1 MATRPGS
8 AGSAGSDPAWTSA
21 VAACDWVEA
30 WQLLRR
36 MEELQLEVFLG
47 KFWMFIDQVL
57 ENLRLISDVL
67 MDDFMD
73 DLDSLGILMDD

>member
-1 MATRPGS
+1 
-8 AGSAGSDPAWTSA
+8 

>member
-1 MATRPGS
+1 M
-8 AGSAGSDPAWTSA
+8 
-21 VAACDWVEA
+21 AACDWVEA
-30 WQLLRR
+30 WQLLQR